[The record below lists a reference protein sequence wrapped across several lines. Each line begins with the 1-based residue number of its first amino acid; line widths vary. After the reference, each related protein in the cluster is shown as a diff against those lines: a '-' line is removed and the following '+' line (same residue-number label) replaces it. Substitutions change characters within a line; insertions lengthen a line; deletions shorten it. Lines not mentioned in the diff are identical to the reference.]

1 MKRFY
6 KKVEVNS
13 TDEGFLITLDAKALL
28 SPGKSILVLP
38 TKVLADAIADEWV
51 NQEINIIPSTMP
63 FMTLSATAIDRVR
76 PKPDDTIDEI
86 LNFLQTDLLCYR
98 AEEPED
104 LVFEQDQLW
113 KPLLNWCEG
122 LIGSAFNVKSG
133 IMPVMQ
139 APKLISSAQRIL
151 KSYNE
156 FELLGLHQFTSISGS
171 AVIGLSLLEH
181 QIELEAACQAA
192 FVDDYFQINNWGE
205 DTEASLRIANRRRE
219 MLEIK
224 EFLNLALSG
233 K

>member
-1 MKRFY
+1 M
-6 KKVEVNS
+6 
-13 TDEGFLITLDAKALL
+13 

-38 TKVLADAIADEWV
+38 TKALADAIADEWG

-98 AEEPED
+98 AEEPEA
-104 LVFEQDQLW
+104 LVLEQDQLW
-113 KPLLNWCEG
+113 KPLLDWCEG
-122 LIGSAFNVKSG
+122 LLGSAFNVTSRDN
-133 IMPVMQ
+133 
-139 APKLISSAQRIL
+139 ACYANPKLISSAQKIL
-151 KSYNE
+151 RSYNE

-205 DTEASLRIANRRRE
+205 DAEASLRIANRRRE

-224 EFLNLALSG
+224 EFLDLVLSR

>member
-28 SPGKSILVLP
+28 SPGKSVLVLP
-38 TKVLADAIADEWV
+38 TKALADAIADEWV

-76 PKPDDTIDEI
+76 PRPDDTIDEI

-98 AEEPED
+98 AEEPEA

-122 LIGSAFNVKSG
+122 LIGSAFNVTSG
-133 IMPVMQ
+133 IMPVIQ
-139 APKLISSAQRIL
+139 AHKLISSAQRIL

-224 EFLNLALSG
+224 KFLNLALSG

>member
-28 SPGKSILVLP
+28 SPGKSVLVLP
-38 TKVLADAIADEWV
+38 TKALADAIADEWV

-76 PKPDDTIDEI
+76 PRPDDTIDEI

-98 AEEPED
+98 AEEPEA
-104 LVFEQDQLW
+104 LVFEQDQLR

-122 LIGSAFNVKSG
+122 LIGSAFNVTSG

-139 APKLISSAQRIL
+139 AHKLISSAQRIL

-224 EFLNLALSG
+224 KFLNLALSG

>member
-38 TKVLADAIADEWV
+38 TKALADAIADEWV
-51 NQEINIIPSTMP
+51 NQEINIIPSAMP

-76 PKPDDTIDEI
+76 PRPDDTIDEI

-98 AEEPED
+98 AEEPEA

-122 LIGSAFNVKSG
+122 LIGSGFNVTSG

-139 APKLISSAQRIL
+139 PPELVSSAQKIL

-224 EFLNLALSG
+224 EFLNLALSR